1 MSKRTPTMAPRQDA
15 VDEVEGPPS
24 WRQEREMLLEML
36 AQQQRV
42 AQAGLITS
50 GLAHDVRNHVMV
62 LSGSAD
68 LALTSNDPR
77 QWQEALEQ
85 IKARC
90 RDLSEV
96 TNAFLGF
103 VRRRRANG
111 HDVFRIGDAVK
122 QACVLA
128 APLAAAHRVSIK
140 RDVIG
145 EFVVTGE
152 SRLLVQALL
161 NLVSNAV
168 RACEPGNGEV
178 SIAVAPLM
186 GRLCRI
192 EVCDNG
198 PGIPEDVRRR
208 LFRPFATGNA
218 HRGGTG
224 MGLFIV
230 RQAIRR
236 LGGSIRVSTSPR
248 GTRFQIDFPA
258 P

>member
-1 MSKRTPTMAPRQDA
+1 MSKRMTERSTSPLAGTETEPPPT
-15 VDEVEGPPS
+15 

-50 GLAHDVRNHVMV
+50 GLAHDVKNHIFV
-62 LSGSAD
+62 LSGSAE
-68 LALTSNDPR
+68 LALSSNDPR
-77 QWQEALEQ
+77 QWQEALERVRD
-85 IKARC
+85 RC
-90 RDLSEV
+90 QDLSEV
-96 TNAFLGF
+96 TNAFLSF
-103 VRRRRANG
+103 VRRKKANAHEVFKVG
-111 HDVFRIGDAVK
+111 DVVK
-122 QACVLA
+122 QACLLA
-128 APLAAAHRVSIK
+128 NPLVHQSRATLTSN
-140 RDVIG
+140 VIG
-145 EFVVTGE
+145 EFIVAGE
-152 SRLLVQALL
+152 GRLLVQALV
-161 NLVSNAV
+161 NLISNAV
-168 RACEPGNGEV
+168 RACEGGTGEV
-178 SIAVAPLM
+178 SVIVAPVM

-208 LFRPFATGNA
+208 VFRPFATGNA

-236 LGGSIRVSTSPR
+236 LGGSIRVRTSPR
-248 GTRFQIDFPA
+248 GTKFQIDLPT

>member
-1 MSKRTPTMAPRQDA
+1 MNDRMMQLPETAELVR
-15 VDEVEGPPS
+15 EGDGPAS

-42 AQAGLITS
+42 AQAGLVTS

-85 IKARC
+85 IKERC

-96 TNAFLGF
+96 TSAFLSF
-103 VRRRRANG
+103 VRRQRVNEHEA
-111 HDVFRIGDAVK
+111 FRVGEAVK

-128 APLAAAHRVSIK
+128 SPLAGEHRVNLKHS
-140 RDVIG
+140 VIG
-145 EFVVTGE
+145 EFVITGE
-152 SRLLVQALL
+152 SRLLVQALV

-168 RACEPGNGEV
+168 RACDGGQGEV
-178 SIAVAPLM
+178 SIVVAPMM

-218 HRGGTG
+218 NRGGTG

-230 RQAIRR
+230 RQAVRR
-236 LGGSIRVSTSPR
+236 LGGSIRVRTSPR
-248 GTRFQIDFPA
+248 GTRFQIDFPT